1 MFRPGNGMT
10 GEKDECNSL
19 TLLIIIQ
26 LIYID
31 WLFLLILISTEMN
44 WRWIQNEG
52 SNLGPMSGWVRNGN
66 KSHLNGFVWSV
77 MGHCICYFQH
87 SINHWWFWWFW
98 WWCSTHHH
106 RRHHHHRH
114 HDLSWQTHFYK
125 TWLKDHP
132 RLHSGLNEWTNEM
145 NFIRS
150 FISFIHSFIQ
160 SFIHSVIYSFIHSFI
175 HSLIRS
181 FLRSVSQSVTRH
193 QSIIPPRPNNI
204 ELPNLILYLL
214 YIDIEDLV
222 TCL

>member
-1 MFRPGNGMT
+1 
-10 GEKDECNSL
+10 
-19 TLLIIIQ
+19 
-26 LIYID
+26 
-31 WLFLLILISTEMN
+31 MN

-87 SINHWWFWWFW
+87 SINHWWFWWWWWWRWWWWWWRW

-106 RRHHHHRH
+106 RRHHHHHHRH

-150 FISFIHSFIQ
+150 FISFIHSFIHWIEPIFRDWILGQ
-160 SFIHSVIYSFIHSFI
+160 DRQARWWHCDDVSAPAWKQMTPGEA
-175 HSLIRS
+175 SLP
-181 FLRSVSQSVTRH
+181 Q
-193 QSIIPPRPNNI
+193 
-204 ELPNLILYLL
+204 
-214 YIDIEDLV
+214 
-222 TCL
+222 